1 MSSINSLKKN
11 RDFQRVYSKRQ
22 SFANR
27 SLVMY
32 KMSNDRADTRIGIS
46 VSKKVGNS
54 VVRHRV
60 TRVIR
65 ECCRLHEKELIQ
77 GLDIVIVARPLA
89 KEQGLMEIEEAFAAQ
104 RRVGAEHLGAAIGGV
119 GMGTHQSSFWTK
131 PLPMLTLC
139 MTDHSVSCHCGA
151 CNRTERHNNQDF

>member
-1 MSSINSLKKN
+1 
-11 RDFQRVYSKRQ
+11 
-22 SFANR
+22 
-27 SLVMY
+27 MY

-65 ECCRLHEKELIQ
+65 ECCRPHETELIQ

-89 KEQGLMEIEEAFAAQ
+89 KEQGLMEIEEAFFH
-104 RRVGAEHLGAAIGGV
+104 VGRKLNIFLE
-119 GMGTHQSSFWTK
+119 SK
-131 PLPMLTLC
+131 
-139 MTDHSVSCHCGA
+139 
-151 CNRTERHNNQDF
+151 

>member
-11 RDFQRVYSKRQ
+11 RDFQQVYRYRHSC
-22 SFANR
+22 ANKT
-27 SLVMY
+27 LVMY
-32 KMSNDRADTRIGIS
+32 TMPSGRPDTRIGIS

-65 ECCRLHEKELIQ
+65 ECCRLHEEELVK

-89 KEQGLMEIEEAFAAQ
+89 KEQGFTDVERAFFHAG
-104 RRVGAEHLGAAIGGV
+104 RMHHIFLE
-119 GMGTHQSSFWTK
+119 SK
-131 PLPMLTLC
+131 
-139 MTDHSVSCHCGA
+139 
-151 CNRTERHNNQDF
+151 